1 MDYMK
6 LNGMASKLIKQM
18 GIPVTVTRANGSSVG
33 SAHGVFTASEAKL
46 SDTAMPGSPV
56 VEINKSMLVTASSQA
71 FKPRPGDVVISGTS
85 SWTVDTA
92 EEIKPASTVIVWKLG
107 VK

>member
-1 MDYMK
+1 MDYTK

-18 GIPVTVTRANGSSVG
+18 GIPVTVNRPNGTLVG
-33 SAHGVFTASEAKL
+33 AAHAVITASEAKL
-46 SDTAMPGSPV
+46 SDTAMPGSTV
-56 VEINKSMLVTASSQA
+56 VEINKSMLLTASSQT
-71 FKPRPGDVVISGTS
+71 FKPSPGDVVISGSS

-92 EEIKPASTVIVWKLG
+92 EEIMPASTVIAWKLG